1 MNKLSITIPA
11 RRKALG
17 LTQEELAKSV
27 STSAGTIGFIETGD
41 RIPSVALLIK
51 IADKLDC
58 SIDELLGREKR
69 G

>member
-27 STSAGTIGFIETGD
+27 GTSMATIGFIETGD
-41 RIPSVALLIK
+41 RIPSVALLTK
-51 IADKLDC
+51 IADKLD
-58 SIDELLGREKR
+58 SSVDDLLGRENR
-69 G
+69 S